1 MSETEAARLAY
12 SPMHMR
18 PFLPG
23 AKRGSS
29 PSEATLIEAIRD
41 GDADAAA
48 ELVRA
53 YWTDAYRVAF
63 LLIHDHGAAEEL
75 AQDALLAGIRSIE
88 TFDPN
93 RPFLPWLERIAANG
107 AYDRLRRD
115 HRRPTL
121 VSEAGAASAS
131 TDDSIADELAHD
143 ALPEA
148 LVAALAALDVDHRT
162 AVVLRHLLDYEPREI
177 AEMTGV
183 PAATVRTRIHRGLA
197 RLRVALLTEK
207 GEVRDE
213 RAG

>member
-1 MSETEAARLAY
+1 
-12 SPMHMR
+12 MR
-18 PFLPG
+18 PLLAG
-23 AKRGSS
+23 TTRGSA
-29 PSEATLIEAIRD
+29 PSEAPLIEAIKD

-63 LLIHDHGAAEEL
+63 LLLHDHGAAEEV
-75 AQDALLAGIRSIE
+75 AQDALLAGIRAIA
-88 TFDPN
+88 TFQPH
-93 RPFLPWLERIAANG
+93 RPFRPWLERIAANA

-115 HRRPTL
+115 QRRPSL
-121 VSEAGAASAS
+121 VTEAGADLES
-131 TDDSIADELAHD
+131 TDASIADELARN

-162 AVVLRHLLDYEPREI
+162 AVVLRHLLDYEPQEI
-177 AEMTGV
+177 AAMSGV

-197 RLRVALLTEK
+197 RLRAALLTEK
-207 GEVRDE
+207 GDVRDE